1 MYRDRLTWRD
11 TLRCKPLKVEGGSGS
26 LGLPADGEKKRP
38 FFPPNLTALFARYCS
53 QKPSIKKPHM
63 YKAGN
68 RDMASGCV
76 PTHKR
81 RDRYHRHA
89 WIGQDDAHEH
99 VGQKREP
106 PFFLRFWS
114 ILRQNGKSK
123 CSKGGKRRFSLIWGG
138 GPLPLTG
145 VATE

>member
-11 TLRCKPLKVEGGSGS
+11 TLRWKPVKVEGESGS

-99 VGQKREP
+99 VGQKPEP
-106 PFFLRFWS
+106 PFVSAFGRFFDRMEKVS
-114 ILRQNGKSK
+114 VQ
-123 CSKGGKRRFSLIWGG
+123 KGERGDL
-138 GPLPLTG
+138 
-145 VATE
+145 V